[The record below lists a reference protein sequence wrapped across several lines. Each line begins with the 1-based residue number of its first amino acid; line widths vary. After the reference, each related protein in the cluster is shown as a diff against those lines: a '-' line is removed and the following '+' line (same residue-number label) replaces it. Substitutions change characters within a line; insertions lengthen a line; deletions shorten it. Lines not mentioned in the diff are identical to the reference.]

1 MSPMTASSR
10 EEADVSQT
18 ICRGLAR
25 MTLTI
30 LLAAVAWSTAAA
42 PAAAQ
47 EAATATPNTAGKGT
61 RVHFEIDATLPPVGG
76 RIPSGLTVA
85 GPPGLTWNA
94 GAVAKR
100 CTRTHALLNE
110 CSSKSRI
117 GTASLVLDVQTPTA
131 RWDAT
136 IDLTLYLQSTR
147 GVLAVGF
154 ILGGTR
160 VVPGLID
167 FSNGVTL
174 SFNPLPPPPPFEG
187 VVFALKH
194 VTVDIG
200 ASRRIKRNK
209 RKVRVHLL
217 RNPKACTAGA
227 WPSSAML
234 TFPDGTN
241 APLAAPMTC
250 SPA

>member
-1 MSPMTASSR
+1 MTR
-10 EEADVSQT
+10 
-18 ICRGLAR
+18 
-25 MTLTI
+25 TI
-30 LLAAVAWSTAAA
+30 LLATVAWLTAAA

-47 EAATATPNTAGKGT
+47 EAATATPNTVGKGS

-85 GPPGLTWNA
+85 GPPGLTWNP

-100 CTRTHALLNE
+100 CTRSQASLNE
-110 CSSKSRI
+110 CSPQSRI
-117 GTASLVLDVQTPTA
+117 GTASLVIAVQTPTA
-131 RWDAT
+131 GWDAT
-136 IDLTLYLQSTR
+136 IDLTLYLRPTR

-154 ILGGTR
+154 VLGGTR

-167 FSNGVTL
+167 ASNGVIL
-174 SFNPLPPPPPFEG
+174 SFNPLPTPPPFEG
-187 VVFALKH
+187 VTFSLKH

-200 ASRRIKRNK
+200 ASRRVERNK

-217 RNPKACTAGA
+217 RNPKACIAGA
-227 WPSSAML
+227 WPSAAML
-234 TFPDGTN
+234 AFPDGTN
-241 APLAAPMTC
+241 VPLAAPMTC